1 MSSRVVKRGVFEEYE
16 DQENELK
23 LFFRNTTDHRGNGKK
38 PG

>member
-23 LFFRNTTDHRGNGKK
+23 L
-38 PG
+38 